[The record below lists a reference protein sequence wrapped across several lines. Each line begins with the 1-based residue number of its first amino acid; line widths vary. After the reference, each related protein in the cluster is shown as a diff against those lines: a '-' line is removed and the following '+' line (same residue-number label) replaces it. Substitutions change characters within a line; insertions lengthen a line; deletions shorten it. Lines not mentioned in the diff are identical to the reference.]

1 MTPEWIVTALVAP
14 AAVAMAAAIRLLWTR
29 LNEVQDKRIAE
40 QREALTIM
48 KASTDA
54 AVAVADGQEAVTRGL
69 DALRAAIE
77 RKGAR

>member
-14 AAVAMAAAIRLLWTR
+14 AAVAMAAALRLMWTR

-40 QREALTIM
+40 AREALLIM
-48 KASTDA
+48 QASTDA
-54 AVAVADGQEAVTRGL
+54 AEAVADGQEALARGF

-77 RKGAR
+77 RKGP